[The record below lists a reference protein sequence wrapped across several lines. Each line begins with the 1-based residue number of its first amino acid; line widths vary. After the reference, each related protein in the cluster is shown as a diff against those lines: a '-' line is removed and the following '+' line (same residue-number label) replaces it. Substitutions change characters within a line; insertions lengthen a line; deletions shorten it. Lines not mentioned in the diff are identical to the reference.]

1 MLHVGRGPRHV
12 VWLCWGVDHF
22 AAVATGWLAR
32 SLQQGRSGAVAAA
45 ASELAAVRA
54 VGSARQEGGEAWQE
68 LALDGMRWDL
78 AQALSSTCPGGLWV
92 VKMPLGALAG
102 EQVPAGSSG
111 LGGGGQNL
119 GELEQ
124 ALDAAARACG
134 AVLVCVYDSGL
145 LAAMPDSRASGVV
158 EELGRWHSHAVV
170 GGRLQRL
177 HRLGLAPPPASGRAG
192 AAGSTVGS
200 GFTVRARRR
209 SPSAGRRPRSSRPSA
224 GR

>member
-32 SLQQGRSGAVAAA
+32 SLQRGRPGAVAAA
-45 ASELAAVRA
+45 ESELAAARA
-54 VGSARQEGGEAWQE
+54 VGSARQEGGKAWQE
-68 LALDGMRWDL
+68 MALDGMRRDV
-78 AQALSSTCPGGLWV
+78 AQALASACPGGLWV
-92 VKMPLGALAG
+92 VKVPLGDLAG
-102 EQVPAGSSG
+102 EQAGS
-111 LGGGGQNL
+111 GGGAQEL

-145 LAAMPDSRASGVV
+145 LAAMPDARASGVV

-170 GGRLQRL
+170 GGRLRRL
-177 HRLGLAPPPASGRAG
+177 HHLGLAAPPAPGRAG
-192 AAGSTVGS
+192 LACCTAGHGLTVG
-200 GFTVRARRR
+200 TKRR
-209 SPSAGRRPRSSRPSA
+209 SPPGGRRPQSSRPSG